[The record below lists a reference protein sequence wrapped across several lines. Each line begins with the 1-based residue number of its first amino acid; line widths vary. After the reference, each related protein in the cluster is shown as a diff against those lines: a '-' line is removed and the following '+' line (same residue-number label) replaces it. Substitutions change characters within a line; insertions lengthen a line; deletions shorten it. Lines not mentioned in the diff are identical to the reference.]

1 VGERGVS
8 GGGLRVLP
16 FCVLDKIDY
25 LPSSPECL
33 TLAHPESF
41 GWAQDKL
48 RRATSKAKD
57 TKDAQRHANNEIDKP
72 TLAGFASTTLRSAR
86 AGRAQLV
93 V

>member
-1 VGERGVS
+1 VS
-8 GGGLRVLP
+8 GGGLKKFP

-25 LPSSPECL
+25 SPTPECL
-33 TLAHPESF
+33 TLTHPESF

-57 TKDAQRHANNEIDKP
+57 TKGGQRHANNEIDKP
-72 TLAGFASTTLRSAR
+72 TLAGFASTALRSAR